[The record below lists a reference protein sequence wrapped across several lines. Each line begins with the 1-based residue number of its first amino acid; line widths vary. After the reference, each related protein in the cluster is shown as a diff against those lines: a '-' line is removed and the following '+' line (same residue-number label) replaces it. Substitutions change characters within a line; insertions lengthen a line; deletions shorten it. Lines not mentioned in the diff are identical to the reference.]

1 MRTIDTGF
9 AAHLGGDVTTVCHAW
24 RVTLADGAVL
34 GFTEHDRDLNFG
46 GTLYRAASGFS
57 ASEAEAASGL
67 AAETSDVAGGF
78 SSEAITEADLIAGRY
93 DGAKVEVYLVN
104 WAAPDQ
110 HLLLRVQEI
119 GDVRRT
125 DGYFSAELRSFA
137 HKLSRPQGRTYNRRC
152 DATLG
157 DGRCGVDLA
166 AYRATGSVVTVVDA
180 AKLVVSGVSGFAPGF
195 FRQGVVSLADG
206 TKADIDDL
214 TQEGDSHVLTLWLPL
229 AVPPA
234 EGSALTLT
242 AGCDKAFSTC
252 KAKFANP
259 LNFRGFP
266 HMPGSDFAY
275 SYATGE
281 ANHDGGVLFE

>member
-1 MRTIDTGF
+1 MRTIDTAF
-9 AAHLGGDVTTVCHAW
+9 ATHLGGDVTTVCHAW

-34 GFTEHDRDLNFG
+34 GFTEHDRDLNFAS
-46 GTLYRAASGFS
+46 TLYRAASGFS
-57 ASEAEAASGL
+57 ASEAEEASGL
-67 AAETSDVAGGF
+67 SAETSDVAGGF
-78 SSEAITEADLIAGRY
+78 SSEAITEVDLVAGRY

-125 DGYFSAELRSFA
+125 EGYFSAELRSFA

-157 DGRCGVDLA
+157 DARCGVDLT
-166 AYRATGSVVTVVDA
+166 AYRAAASVVTVVDA
-180 AKLVVSGVSGFAPGF
+180 AKLVVAGVSGFATGF
-195 FRQGVVSLADG
+195 FRQGVARFPDG
-206 TKADIDDL
+206 TSADIDDV
-214 TQEGDSHVLTLWLPL
+214 TAEDDHHVLTLWLPL
-229 AVPPA
+229 AVVPA

-252 KAKFANP
+252 KAKFANH

-275 SYATGE
+275 SYAMGE